1 MTIMQMRYFME
12 ICRQGT
18 LSKAATSLYIS
29 QPALTL
35 AIRDL
40 EKQLG
45 IRIFK
50 RVGKNLVLTLEGEF
64 LREKL
69 GGLLKNLD
77 GILDEIND
85 FSNNKKHIRLAMPAM
100 TSSWFTPIILGEFK
114 QEHPD
119 IRIDIAEVSS
129 VKALQ
134 MLEQEEVE
142 LVLTSYKKAHI
153 PSLVYISILE
163 SEFYF
168 CTNQNN
174 PLAQKS
180 ILNIKDVSME
190 PLALLQGGYIVEQ
203 LFEEA
208 SVQPNVI
215 FKSKQ
220 LHTIKK
226 LITNNIASALL
237 PLDIVENDSSIVA
250 IPLKNPLQFHSG
262 IVTKKGMKEY
272 TDVKMLIAFL
282 LKKFECKK

>member
-1 MTIMQMRYFME
+1 MTIIQMRYFLE
-12 ICRQGT
+12 ICKQGT

-40 EKQLG
+40 EKRLG

-50 RVGKNLVLTLEGEF
+50 RVGKSLVLTLEGEF

-77 GILDEIND
+77 LILDEING
-85 FSNNKKHIRLAMPAM
+85 FSNNKKYIRLAMPAM
-100 TSSWFTPIILGEFK
+100 TSSWFTPVILGEFK
-114 QEHPD
+114 KEHPD
-119 IRIDIAEVSS
+119 IRVDIAEVSS

-142 LVLTSYKKAHI
+142 LVLTTYKKAHI
-153 PSLVYISILE
+153 PSLLYLSIFE

-168 CTNQNN
+168 CTNKAN
-174 PLAQKS
+174 PLAQHQL
-180 ILNIKDVSME
+180 LNIHDVSKE

-208 SVQPNVI
+208 SVQPNII
-215 FKSKQ
+215 FRSKQ

-226 LITNNIASALL
+226 LVANNIASALL
-237 PLDIVENDSSIVA
+237 PKDIVENDQDIVA
-250 IPLKNPLQFHSG
+250 VPLKNPLKFYSG
-262 IVTKKGMKEY
+262 IVTKKGLKEY
-272 TDVKMLIAFL
+272 NDVKMLIAFL
-282 LKKFECKK
+282 LKSFKK

>member
-1 MTIMQMRYFME
+1 MKIMQMRYFME
-12 ICRQGT
+12 ICKQGT

-69 GGLLKNLD
+69 GGLLKNFD
-77 GILDEIND
+77 NILDEIHD

-100 TSSWFTPIILGEFK
+100 TSSWFTPLILGGFK
-114 QEHPD
+114 KLHPD
-119 IRIDIAEVSS
+119 IRVDIAEVSS

-153 PSLVYISILE
+153 PSLLYISVFE

-168 CTNQNN
+168 CTNRDN
-174 PLAQKS
+174 PLSKNE
-180 ILNIKDVSME
+180 IVNISDVAKE
-190 PLALLQGGYIVEQ
+190 PLALLQGGYVLEQ

-208 SVQPNVI
+208 SVHPNIV

-226 LITNNIASALL
+226 LVANNIASALL
-237 PLDIVENDSSIVA
+237 PKDIVDGDHDIVT
-250 IPLKNPLQFHSG
+250 IPLKNPLKFHSG
-262 IVTKKGMKEY
+262 IVTKKGLKEY
-272 TDVKMLIAFL
+272 SDVKTLIAFL
-282 LKKFECKK
+282 LKKFE

>member
-1 MTIMQMRYFME
+1 MTIMQMRYFMA
-12 ICRQGT
+12 ICKHGT
-18 LSKAATSLYIS
+18 LSKAATALYIS

-40 EKQLG
+40 ERQLG

-50 RVGKNLVLTLEGEF
+50 RVGKNLVLTIEGEF

-69 GGLLKNLD
+69 GGLLKSYD
-77 GILDEIND
+77 GILDEIHD

-100 TSSWFTPIILGEFK
+100 TSSWFTPVILGEFK
-114 QEHPD
+114 NRYPD
-119 IRIDIAEVSS
+119 IRVDIAEVSS

-153 PSLVYISILE
+153 PSLLYISIFE

-168 CTNQNN
+168 CTHRDNH
-174 PLAQKS
+174 LAGHD
-180 ILNIKDVSME
+180 ILNIKDVAKE
-190 PLALLQGGYIVEQ
+190 PIALLQGGYILEQ

-208 SVQPNVI
+208 SVQPNII

-226 LITNNIASALL
+226 LISSNIASALL
-237 PLDIVENDSSIVA
+237 PKDIVEGERDIVA
-250 IPLKNPLQFHSG
+250 IPLKNPLRFYSG
-262 IVTKKGMKEY
+262 IVTKKGLKEY
-272 TDVKMLIAFL
+272 TDVKSLIAFL
-282 LKKFECKK
+282 LKQFE

>member
-1 MTIMQMRYFME
+1 MTIMQMRYFIE
-12 ICRQGT
+12 ICKQGT

-40 EKQLG
+40 EKQLN

-69 GGLLKNLD
+69 SGLLKNLD
-77 GILDEIND
+77 NILDEIND
-85 FSNNKKHIRLAMPAM
+85 FSNNKKHVRLAMPAM
-100 TSSWFTPIILGEFK
+100 TSSWFTPLILGEFK
-114 QEHPD
+114 KIYPD
-119 IRIDIAEVSS
+119 IRVDIAEVSS

-153 PSLVYISILE
+153 PSLLYISIFE

-168 CTNQNN
+168 CTNKNSR
-174 PLAQKS
+174 LAKHD
-180 ILNIKDVSME
+180 ILNIKDISQE
-190 PLALLQGGYIVEQ
+190 PLAMLQGGYIVDQ

-208 SVQPNVI
+208 SVHPNII

-226 LITNNIASALL
+226 LVTNNIASALL
-237 PLDIVENDSSIVA
+237 PKDIVADEKEIVA
-250 IPLKNPLQFHSG
+250 IPLKNPLRFHSG
-262 IVTKKGMKEY
+262 IVTKKGFKEY
-272 TDVKMLIAFL
+272 TDVKTLIAFL
-282 LKKFECKK
+282 LKKFEQK